1 MLLTLIALGAALAT
15 TSCGGSSQSSA
26 DEPKLPHALA
36 ADLAEKSEAV
46 AAALDA
52 GDECGAATLAD
63 ELKDAVDA
71 AVADGRIPSE
81 FQGELEGTAVEL
93 QNGINCTEQP
103 EKEDQG
109 EDRGKGKKKGH
120 EDETT
125 TLGTTV
131 SSTEGE
137 G

>member
-26 DEPKLPHALA
+26 DEPRLPRAIA
-36 ADLAEKSEAV
+36 SDLAEKSEAI

-52 GDECGAATLAD
+52 GDECGAANLAD

-71 AVADGRIPSE
+71 AVAAGRIPPE
-81 FQGELEGTAVEL
+81 FQEELEGTAVEL
-93 QNGINCTEQP
+93 QNGINCTQEP
-103 EKEDQG
+103 EEDKD
-109 EDRGKGKKKGH
+109 EDKGKGKKKGH
-120 EDETT
+120 EDGTT
-125 TLGTTV
+125 TVGTTV
-131 SSTEGE
+131 STTEGE

>member
-15 TSCGGSSQSSA
+15 ASCGGSSQSSA
-26 DEPKLPHALA
+26 DEPRLPRAIA
-36 ADLAEKSEAV
+36 SDLAEKSEAI
-46 AAALDA
+46 AATLDA
-52 GDECGAATLAD
+52 GDACGAANLAD

-71 AVADGRIPSE
+71 AVAAGRISPE

-93 QNGINCTEQP
+93 QNGINCTQTP
-103 EKEDQG
+103 EEDKD
-109 EDRGKGKKKGH
+109 EDKDKGKKKGH

-125 TLGTTV
+125 TLGETV
-131 SSTEGE
+131 STTEGE